1 MKRIYVDFGKGI
13 DDQVDVAFAG
23 EGELRGVTL
32 CEGERVILYD
42 SSLEV
47 EAVAHEDRVEGRPFW
62 YAIPD
67 WATRKDRDVT
77 DSLTSQAD
85 MDA

>member
-13 DDQVDVAFAG
+13 DDQVDMAFAG
-23 EGELRGVTL
+23 EGEISGVDL
-32 CEGERVILYD
+32 CEDERIIVYD

-47 EAVAHEDRVEGRPFW
+47 EAIAHADRVDGRPFW

-67 WATRKDRDVT
+67 WSTRKDLDVT
-77 DSLTSQAD
+77 TSSPPLS
-85 MDA
+85 